1 MPGLPLAPKVFAAM
15 TWESLRLRLNP
26 SRTTRKRLGI
36 ATLVL
41 VVAYLAFGSYIW
53 WAMNQPPET
62 FGRVMAK
69 MPGPVPFLLFPFE
82 TFWLRARAG
91 TLQVGDAAP
100 DFSLLKLDKTERVQL
115 STLNKQQ
122 PVVLVFGS
130 YT

>member
-1 MPGLPLAPKVFAAM
+1 MSFR
-15 TWESLRLRLNP
+15 SFI
-26 SRTTRKRLGI
+26 SRFRISPTARKRLGLACI
-36 ATLVL
+36 ILA
-41 VVAYLAFGSYIW
+41 VVYLAFGGYIW

-82 TFWLRARAG
+82 TFWMRARAG
-91 TLQVGDAAP
+91 HLQVGDAAP
-100 DFSLLKLDKTERVQL
+100 DFSLLKLDKSEQVQL
-115 STLNKQQ
+115 SNLNKTQ

>member
-1 MPGLPLAPKVFAAM
+1 MLSAAM
-15 TWESLRLRLNP
+15 RWDELKSRLKP
-26 SRTTRKRLGI
+26 SRTARKRMAI
-36 ATLVL
+36 AAFVL
-41 VVAYLAFGSYIW
+41 VVAYLVFGSYIW
-53 WAMNQPPET
+53 WAMKQPPET

-82 TFWLRARAG
+82 TFWMRARAG
-91 TLQVGDAAP
+91 HLQVGDPAP

-115 STLNKQQ
+115 SSLNQQQ

>member
-1 MPGLPLAPKVFAAM
+1 MSSFRLKLSPFARKL
-15 TWESLRLRLNP
+15 WLRLFVGLM
-26 SRTTRKRLGI
+26 I
-36 ATLVL
+36 A
-41 VVAYLAFGSYIW
+41 YFCFGGFIW

-82 TFWLRARAG
+82 TAWMRARAG
-91 TLQVGDAAP
+91 TLHVGDPAP
-100 DFSLLKLDKTERVQL
+100 DFSLLKVDKSETVKL
-115 STLNKQQ
+115 SELNKSR